1 MGDQILAANG
11 VSFEDISHSS
21 AVEVL
26 KSHTHIMLTI
36 KVGTNRDDEVVCLFQ
51 KVKSLDAT
59 VKSSC
64 CCFHRLSDPIT
75 SFIFNSLS
83 LESCRFT
90 EDATTVCVCVCVQG

>member
-36 KVGTNRDDEVVCLFQ
+36 KVSVASIRNDQYRIRFCVY
-51 KVKSLDAT
+51 
-59 VKSSC
+59 
-64 CCFHRLSDPIT
+64 I
-75 SFIFNSLS
+75 SFI
-83 LESCRFT
+83 
-90 EDATTVCVCVCVQG
+90 

>member
-36 KVGTNRDDEVVCLFQ
+36 KVSVT
-51 KVKSLDAT
+51 
-59 VKSSC
+59 
-64 CCFHRLSDPIT
+64 PIGNDQYCVYI
-75 SFIFNSLS
+75 SFF
-83 LESCRFT
+83 
-90 EDATTVCVCVCVQG
+90 